1 LGTEIT
7 VVTLVDD
14 KCVLGD
20 GRGIN
25 VVGIEEVDEFGG
37 GGRSGF
43 GGCETEIVSSGPGC
57 SLFVSL
63 ESK

>member
-1 LGTEIT
+1 LGTEIAM
-7 VVTLVDD
+7 VTLVDD
-14 KCVLGD
+14 ECVLGD

-37 GGRSGF
+37 GSGSGL
-43 GGCETEIVSSGPGC
+43 GGCETEIISSGPGC

>member
-7 VVTLVDD
+7 VVTLVND

-25 VVGIEEVDEFGG
+25 VVGVEEVDELRCGG
-37 GGRSGF
+37 GSGF
-43 GGCETEIVSSGPGC
+43 GWCETEIVGSGPGC
-57 SLFVSL
+57 SLHISL
-63 ESK
+63 ESG

>member
-14 KCVLGD
+14 ECVLGD

-25 VVGIEEVDEFGG
+25 IVGVEEVDEFGC

-43 GGCETEIVSSGPGC
+43 GGRETEIVSGGPGC
-57 SLFVSL
+57 SLYISL